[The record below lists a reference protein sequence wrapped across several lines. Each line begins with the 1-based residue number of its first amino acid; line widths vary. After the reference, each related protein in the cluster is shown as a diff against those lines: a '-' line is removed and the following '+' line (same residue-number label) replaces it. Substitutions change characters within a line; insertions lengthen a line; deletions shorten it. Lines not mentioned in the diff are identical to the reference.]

1 MHTLDVLGL
10 QANYTQVSRKNTPV
24 TKNQDNSFQRQL
36 DKEVSH
42 TRSQEPSNRERPD
55 QLSREPQ
62 ARRNS
67 TEQGRS
73 DVDDASQNESSSGS
87 TPALTN
93 QDSIASSGRKLGER
107 GSEGLRI
114 ASTFSEG
121 LELSSEGGS
130 GSVSDSAFPILN
142 VHIEQ
147 NGRPSGHYFQQ
158 TQTLET
164 SEGELFESAL
174 GLEPVHVNSVVQE
187 NVLRE
192 QKMPPLTASTELT
205 RPTTLASDLLNS
217 GIAKETK
224 NTGIKYVEPAISSI
238 TSFSDLNNKATSSVL
253 MGEQAIRLP
262 NSNLASVA
270 TINSVGEVSPALSER
285 FSELASLS
293 SSTLS
298 QGATLQE
305 KAGLVSTPFE
315 SAARFSV
322 NVQFGRADWNNGV
335 AAKVAQMAAQNLNY
349 AEIQLD
355 PPELGP
361 LQVRVQINN
370 DQASVSFAAHS
381 SQVREAL
388 EQGNQRLRELFESE
402 GLNLVDVDVSDQQ
415 QQNQDEL
422 DSNQSEETKLSS
434 VGETENSE
442 QEERELVSADI
453 KMGVDDF
460 V

>member
-10 QANYTQVSRKNTPV
+10 QANDTQVSRKNTPV

-42 TRSQEPSNRERPD
+42 TRSREPSNSERQD

-67 TEQGRS
+67 TVQGRS
-73 DVDDASQNESSSGS
+73 DVNDASQNESSSGS
-87 TPALTN
+87 TSALTN
-93 QDSIASSGRKLGER
+93 QDSIVSRGRKLVEG
-107 GSEGLRI
+107 GSEGLRV

-121 LELSSEGGS
+121 LELSPEGDS
-130 GSVSDSAFPILN
+130 GSVSGSAFPILN

-147 NGRPSGHYFQQ
+147 NGRPNEHYFQQ
-158 TQTLET
+158 TQPLET
-164 SEGELFESAL
+164 AEGELLVSAL
-174 GLEPVHVNSVVQE
+174 DLEPILVNPVVQE
-187 NVLRE
+187 NALPE
-192 QKMPPLTASTELT
+192 QKMTPLTTGRELT
-205 RPTTLASDLLNS
+205 RPITLASDFLNS
-217 GIAKETK
+217 GIANETK
-224 NTGIKYVEPAISSI
+224 PVGIKYVEPAVSSI
-238 TSFSDLNNKATSSVL
+238 TSSELNNKATSSVL
-253 MGEQAIRLP
+253 INEQAIRLP

-270 TINSVGEVSPALSER
+270 ATNSGGEVSPAFSER

-293 SSTLS
+293 SSTVS
-298 QGATLQE
+298 QGSALQE
-305 KAGLVSTPFE
+305 KTGLVSTPVE

-335 AAKVAQMAAQNLNY
+335 AAKVAQMAAQNLNF

-381 SQVREAL
+381 SQVRDAL

-422 DSNQSEETKLSS
+422 DSDQSEETKLSA
-434 VGETENSE
+434 VGEVESDE